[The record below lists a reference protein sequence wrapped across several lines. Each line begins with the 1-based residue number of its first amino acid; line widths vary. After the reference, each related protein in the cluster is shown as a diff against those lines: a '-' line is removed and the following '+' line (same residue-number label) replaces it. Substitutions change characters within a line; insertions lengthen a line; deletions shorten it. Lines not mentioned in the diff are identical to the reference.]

1 MKAQAHMVRL
11 PGPCVRSPLCHART
25 RHISSKHPHVMT
37 IKVYIGAGQHRLGV
51 GEEEARVVVVERE
64 EKEKKMPS

>member
-1 MKAQAHMVRL
+1 
-11 PGPCVRSPLCHART
+11 
-25 RHISSKHPHVMT
+25 MT